1 MQQLNPVNPGL
12 AQVLGAMDM
21 ISPVTPEG
29 TPTVASQ
36 VMQAAQQAMAPQP
49 QMPNVQDI
57 AQDAGIGNQV
67 QMQQQQAQQQEMMQA
82 LQQMMQQ
89 RQQQDNAMR
98 FGVAAAPGAQSVR
111 MAEGGI
117 VGYAAGNPEPHPLE
131 DKEKLKQMLERLA
144 QLRRRAGAEAAFAD
158 DAATAA
164 RAAAP
169 AAEAATAR
177 TGLGA
182 LLRTAGAGGMRAL
195 GPLGAIAAPLL
206 FGISTRGGN
215 AQVGGGTPAPT
226 PTPPANDDYQR
237 QRVESAYRDVNR
249 PEFGLGTPPT
259 MPAADEEV
267 DVRETMRRPA
277 PDSGLPALIAP
288 TTGAGPRKSDEYAT
302 GMRNILSQ
310 FEVGTPQRAEVERQ
324 LAENREITNA
334 ALRAA
339 GLKPDQ
345 RALDEAESRAR
356 QTRREEGIGQLRSQS
371 EEARGGI
378 NRMIELLS
386 GGAGRVVSGG
396 IGQQYT
402 NMLRRDLAEN
412 ERFMNAM
419 ERARTE
425 GEIER
430 VALREKERAD
440 VIGDVKTSREQAAKA
455 MEARNKKREAEL
467 TMTTELYKTERKSED
482 AVLDRQHQVAIEQFR
497 ASVQRGVNEGLR
509 REQVLRNID
518 LDRNRFA
525 QGFERLYREKVRD
538 LGILDPSR
546 PTPEQRQALNKLEA
560 ERDAAIAKL
569 EAEAAEARTRIMGGG
584 GGSAI
589 KVEPIKSSK

>member
-1 MQQLNPVNPGL
+1 
-12 AQVLGAMDM
+12 M

-89 RQQQDNAMR
+89 RGAQDNAMR

-117 VGYAAGNPEPHPLE
+117 VGYAEGGLGLDSEAIERV
-131 DKEKLKQMLERLA
+131 KEE
-144 QLRRRAGAEAAFAD
+144 LRKRQESRFDPKTSDEVREAMRNRAEAQARLRAQ
-158 DAATAA
+158 AA
-164 RAAAP
+164 AAAP
-169 AAEAATAR
+169 AAAEAAPAAR
-177 TGLGA
+177 GIMPLVRKVGGRVLGPAAA
-182 LLRTAGAGGMRAL
+182 LYGVYDALKDPESRAETEDFFRGVLGFGPANRPEAPHYSHEGRNAMIERVMNENYSNEGRAYPGPVQDRFGIADLMRGMGGEGAGPGPGAGGPRM
-195 GPLGAIAAPLL
+195 P
-206 FGISTRGGN
+206 
-215 AQVGGGTPAPT
+215 
-226 PTPPANDDYQR
+226 
-237 QRVESAYRDVNR
+237 
-249 PEFGLGTPPT
+249 
-259 MPAADEEV
+259 MPAA
-267 DVRETMRRPA
+267 
-277 PDSGLPALIAP
+277 P
-288 TTGAGPRKSDEYAT
+288 TGPRKSDEYAT

-324 LAENREITNA
+324 LAENREITDA

-345 RALDEAESRAR
+345 RALDEAESRTR
-356 QTRREEGIGQLRSQS
+356 QTRREEGIEALRKAS
-371 EEARGGI
+371 EESRGGM
-378 NRMIELLS
+378 NRLMEVLAAGS
-386 GGAGRVVSGG
+386 GRVVPGAM
-396 IGQQYT
+396 GQQYV

-430 VALREKERAD
+430 VALREKTRAD
-440 VIGDVKTSREQAAKA
+440 VIGDVKTSREQATKA
-455 MEARNKKREAEL
+455 MEARNKVREAEL
-467 TMTTELYKTERKSED
+467 TMTTELFKTERKSED
-482 AVLDRQHQVAIEQFR
+482 AALDRQQQMAIEQFR

-509 REQVLRNID
+509 REQLLRNID
-518 LDRNRFA
+518 ADRNRFA

-538 LGILDPSR
+538 LGILNPGNPS
-546 PTPEQRQALNKLEA
+546 PAERQALNKLEA
-560 ERDAAIAKL
+560 ERDAAISKL